1 MNAITE
7 KKYMFNIGNNK
18 CPQNSLLP
26 NNVELQLKSCAEIW
40 TPTVAIGH
48 DLLVLA

>member
-1 MNAITE
+1 MKAITD
-7 KKYMFNIGNNK
+7 KKYIFNIGNSK
-18 CPQNSLLP
+18 RPQNSLLP